1 MVRTKVRSKRNTIL
15 GLKMTIKHEA
25 DVLKKLLDE
34 TREQVKM
41 MALQIDDYQAALQ
54 QVEDGKQNSM
64 TEYQR
69 AVYRMFQAFVGDEK

>member
-1 MVRTKVRSKRNTIL
+1 
-15 GLKMTIKHEA
+15 MTIKHEA

-69 AVYRMFQAFVGDEK
+69 AVYRMFQAFVGDGK

>member
-1 MVRTKVRSKRNTIL
+1 
-15 GLKMTIKHEA
+15 MTIKHEA

-54 QVEDGKQNSM
+54 QVEDGKHNSM

>member
-1 MVRTKVRSKRNTIL
+1 
-15 GLKMTIKHEA
+15 MTTKHEA
-25 DVLKKLLDE
+25 DILKKLLDE

-41 MALQIDDYQAALQ
+41 MSLQIDDYQAALQ
-54 QVEDGKQNSM
+54 QMEDGKQNSM

>member
-1 MVRTKVRSKRNTIL
+1 
-15 GLKMTIKHEA
+15 MTIKHEA

-41 MALQIDDYQAALQ
+41 MSLQIDDYQAALQ
-54 QVEDGKQNSM
+54 QMEDGKQNSM

>member
-1 MVRTKVRSKRNTIL
+1 MCIRDR
-15 GLKMTIKHEA
+15 HEA

>member
-1 MVRTKVRSKRNTIL
+1 
-15 GLKMTIKHEA
+15 MTTKHEA
-25 DVLKKLLDE
+25 DILKKLLDE

>member
-1 MVRTKVRSKRNTIL
+1 
-15 GLKMTIKHEA
+15 MTIKHEA